1 MANKNVSNNME
12 KTSNYPLEGD
22 VYVDLAEDVIV
33 GLLGS
38 GKKLLTT
45 SQIRNLFALSADIYN
60 RIKIAGDSEETLEKD
75 LRERLQ
81 YFRIRLLYEAGRDPQ
96 VKTFIEEAKLLPY
109 IKATRT
115 YHECLLLCRYMEALV
130 AYYSYMAKN

>member
-1 MANKNVSNNME
+1 MANKNLSNE
-12 KTSNYPLEGD
+12 KTSNYPLHED
-22 VYVDLAEDVIV
+22 AYVDLAEEVIA

-38 GKKLLTT
+38 GSKLLTT

-60 RIKIAGDSEETLEKD
+60 RIKIAGDSEETLEKE

-81 YFRIRLLYEAGRDPQ
+81 YFRVRLLYEAGRDDK
-96 VKTFIEEAKLLPY
+96 VKTFIERAKLLSY

-130 AYYSYMAKN
+130 AYYSYMVKV